1 MSGLKALC
9 NVLSL
14 FFSSV
19 KNNVFGREL
28 STVFTNKNNVHILRV
43 GKYFN
48 VKICSIKEALILIVM
63 GKQIIQTVYVQETAL
78 KPFMVFLFI
87 SSC

>member
-1 MSGLKALC
+1 MSGLKTLC
-9 NVLSL
+9 NVLSS
-14 FFSSV
+14 FFSL

-28 STVFTNKNNVHILRV
+28 STAFTNKNNVHILRV

-48 VKICSIKEALILIVM
+48 IKMRSIKEALILIVM

-78 KPFMVFLFI
+78 KPFMFFLFI